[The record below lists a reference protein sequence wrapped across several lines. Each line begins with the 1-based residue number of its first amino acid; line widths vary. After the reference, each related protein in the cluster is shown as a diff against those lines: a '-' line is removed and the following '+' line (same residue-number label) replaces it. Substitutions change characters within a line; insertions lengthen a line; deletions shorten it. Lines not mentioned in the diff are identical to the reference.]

1 MSEKKITFE
10 DGDSYDRMMGV
21 WSQLLGEQFIKWL
34 NPPSGQ
40 SWIDIGC
47 GTGAFTA
54 QIAELCS
61 PKQLLGIDPA
71 EAQIEFARKR
81 GMQQS
86 AILQTGDAM
95 ALPCNAA
102 SLDIAVMALV
112 LFFVPNPVLGLA
124 EMKRVVRPGGI
135 VAAYVWDVF
144 GEGLPIQMFHKE
156 FRKRGIEYPL
166 PPSAEVSKMERLEE
180 LWNEADLRS
189 VESTQIKAS
198 RKFGNFEEFWNVN
211 TSSPALSVVLEDL
224 SQQEISEIRSSLE
237 NQLPPDTSGCIVCQA
252 HANAIKCIV

>member
-1 MSEKKITFE
+1 
-10 DGDSYDRMMGV
+10 MMGV

-47 GTGAFTA
+47 GTGAFTS

-81 GMQQS
+81 GLQQS
-86 AILQTGDAM
+86 AIFQTGDAM
-95 ALPCNAA
+95 TLPCNAA

-124 EMKRVVRPGGI
+124 EMKRVVKPGGI
-135 VAAYVWDVF
+135 VGSYVWDVF
-144 GEGLPIQMFHKE
+144 GGGLPVQMFHKE
-156 FRKRGIEYPL
+156 FLKRGIQYPL
-166 PPSAEVSKMERLEE
+166 PLSAEVSKMERLEE
-180 LWNEADLRS
+180 LWN
-189 VESTQIKAS
+189 
-198 RKFGNFEEFWNVN
+198 
-211 TSSPALSVVLEDL
+211 
-224 SQQEISEIRSSLE
+224 
-237 NQLPPDTSGCIVCQA
+237 
-252 HANAIKCIV
+252 